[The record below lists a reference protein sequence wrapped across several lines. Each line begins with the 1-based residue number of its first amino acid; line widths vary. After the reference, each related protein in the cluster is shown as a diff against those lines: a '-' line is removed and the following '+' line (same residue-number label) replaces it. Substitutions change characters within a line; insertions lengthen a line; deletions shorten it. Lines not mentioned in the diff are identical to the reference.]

1 MGTDA
6 LSSSLQIVVSESA
19 LLILRWSAVS
29 SFLRMECFRSS
40 SSTSCSTELIRLF
53 EQLPSQFHRLRQPS
67 RTANTRTRCVFK
79 ILPVGK
85 FAMD

>member
-6 LSSSLQIVVSESA
+6 LSSVQIMVFGSA
-19 LLILRWSAVS
+19 LLILRSSAVS

-40 SSTSCSTELIRLF
+40 FANNCSTELIRLF
-53 EQLPSQFHRLRQPS
+53 EQLPPQFHRLRQPS
-67 RTANTRTRCVFK
+67 RTANVRTRCGFE
-79 ILPVGK
+79 IRIVGK